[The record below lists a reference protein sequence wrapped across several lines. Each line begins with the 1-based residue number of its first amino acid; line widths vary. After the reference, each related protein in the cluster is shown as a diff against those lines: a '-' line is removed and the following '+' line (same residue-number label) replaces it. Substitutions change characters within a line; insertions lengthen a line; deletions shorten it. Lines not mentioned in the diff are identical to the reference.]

1 MFCFSG
7 LPVGDDVEDLLDLG
21 FDCIVAI
28 ESSTQVRVSASVI
41 PIPAKGHRSFDLLLP
56 ELVIFVI
63 MRCSGECPR
72 IFRGVLD

>member
-28 ESSTQVRVSASVI
+28 ESSTQARVSAFVI
-41 PIPAKGHRSFDLLLP
+41 PFPAEEVGHSTYCFQSSSSLLSWAALASARA
-56 ELVIFVI
+56 F
-63 MRCSGECPR
+63 SAA
-72 IFRGVLD
+72 F